1 MSDSLE
7 SIVGVIQLAVA
18 ALLSFYLFQVFSIF
32 PELTTGPFS
41 GVFALLS
48 ALPWVF
54 VILTAVVFLTMIV
67 EVFD

>member
-54 VILTAVVFLTMIV
+54 CHTDCSRVSHDDCRGV
-67 EVFD
+67 